1 MCPYLLYPL
10 GNHVQHEFIPS
21 LSFAVLRGSI
31 VPTKRAVDTVRIVL
45 GLPFIDSKAE
55 QLQK

>member
-1 MCPYLLYPL
+1 MCPYLIYPL

-21 LSFAVLRGSI
+21 LSFVLRGSI
-31 VPTKRAVDTVRIVL
+31 VPTRRAVDTVRVAL
-45 GLPFIDSKAE
+45 GLPFIDSKTE